1 MSFFSGEFVITTY
14 NMSLSY
20 GLLLPAV
27 SLYTRKKWYSLCA
40 ALFLFVVIVVLGSR
54 GAAIIFML
62 YVCYDIFQA
71 NRRLFLP
78 IMIFA
83 LISACTLPLFLE
95 WLDGIGVQ
103 SRTLSL
109 LLSDNITYTSGRDYI
124 YDKVME
130 EFWNNPIVGM
140 GLWGDR
146 VILAGIYCHNI
157 ILELYLNW
165 GIVIGSIL
173 FIYFVYKLVHV
184 YMLSDKNR
192 RNILVKYFMTMV
204 IPLMASGSYLTSYNF
219 GTFIGILV
227 LIHRDNHSEG

>member
-1 MSFFSGEFVITTY
+1 
-14 NMSLSY
+14 
-20 GLLLPAV
+20 
-27 SLYTRKKWYSLCA
+27 
-40 ALFLFVVIVVLGSR
+40 
-54 GAAIIFML
+54 
-62 YVCYDIFQA
+62 
-71 NRRLFLP
+71 
-78 IMIFA
+78 
-83 LISACTLPLFLE
+83 
-95 WLDGIGVQ
+95 
-103 SRTLSL
+103 
-109 LLSDNITYTSGRDYI
+109 
-124 YDKVME
+124 ME